1 MKRFLFIIGLFLSAS
16 VFGQNTVSL
25 DSCYTWTRQ
34 NYPNLKQAGIWEQ
47 VTALKKENLK
57 TAYLPQLTV
66 NGQASYQ
73 SDVTKINVQN
83 LPVNIPPMSKDQ
95 YKAYAEFR
103 QSIWDGG
110 LSAANAGLEDAILKS
125 NLSQLEVE
133 LYKLNEQVSQSF
145 FTALAI
151 GKQNR
156 ILEAQIQ
163 VLREKLK
170 EIRSGIEAQ
179 VVEAS
184 AEWEIEAEILNME
197 QNRIQLLAGKSAA
210 IQILSILT
218 GKNIDANAELQFE
231 QENISENAAIVRPEN
246 VLFSD
251 QRGRLEKQSEL
262 LSKTRNP
269 KIFGF
274 GQAGYGRPGLNML
287 NNNFD
292 TYYTV
297 GVGVSWNAL
306 DWKKTSREKQ
316 MLQLQSETIN
326 RQEETFTQNITVLL
340 AQQREQVYK
349 LEKLL
354 ETDKK
359 MVALRSNIVKTSASK
374 LENETIKTS
383 DYIRDVQAETIAK
396 LNAELHQIQLNEAK
410 EKYILIQ
417 GKSLK

>member
-1 MKRFLFIIGLFLSAS
+1 MIKIILLLLLPAQL
-16 VFGQNTVSL
+16 VFAQNEVML
-25 DSCYTWTRQ
+25 DSCYSWTRQ
-34 NYPNLKQAGIWEQ
+34 NYPNLKQAGVWEQ
-47 VTALKKENLK
+47 ITALKKENLK
-57 TAYLPQLTV
+57 TANLPQLTL

-73 SDVTKINVQN
+73 SNVTKIDIPD
-83 LPVNIPPMSKDQ
+83 LPVNISPMSKDQ

-110 LSAANAGLEDAILKS
+110 LTAANTELEDAILKS

-151 GKQNR
+151 DKQNR
-156 ILEAQIQ
+156 ILEAQIEVMQ
-163 VLREKLK
+163 EKLK
-170 EIRSGIEAQ
+170 EVRSGIEAQ

-210 IQILSILT
+210 VHILSILT
-218 GKNIDANAELQFE
+218 GKNIDDNAEFQSQ
-231 QENISENAAIVRPEN
+231 QENSNENTAINRPEN
-246 VLFSD
+246 ELFAD
-251 QRGRLEKQSEL
+251 QRSRLVKQSDL

-292 TYYTV
+292 TYYLV
-297 GVGVSWNAL
+297 GVGVSWNAF
-306 DWKKTSREKQ
+306 DWKKTAREKQ
-316 MLQLQSETIN
+316 MLQLQSDMIDQ
-326 RQEETFTQNITVLL
+326 QEETFTQNISVLL
-340 AQQREQVYK
+340 AQQQEQIYK

-359 MVALRSNIVKTSASK
+359 MVTLRSNIVKTSASK

-383 DYIRDVQAETIAK
+383 DYIQDVQAETIAK
-396 LNAELHQIQLNEAK
+396 LNAELHQIQLNEAR
-410 EKYILIQ
+410 EKYSLIQ
-417 GKSLK
+417 GKNGK